1 MSMVMSLMSPNPY
14 GNIPVHRLILE
25 ATFLVSFL
33 FPVTSAATTIN
44 LSTFTDDSIPSSL
57 LISTK
62 EIKIKN
68 FPIQNNQLKKVHIK
82 ISIKS
87 RCYRTLQVSDL
98 LQSTPSFANEKARR
112 TEDKTQHAALIYG

>member
-1 MSMVMSLMSPNPY
+1 MSPNPY